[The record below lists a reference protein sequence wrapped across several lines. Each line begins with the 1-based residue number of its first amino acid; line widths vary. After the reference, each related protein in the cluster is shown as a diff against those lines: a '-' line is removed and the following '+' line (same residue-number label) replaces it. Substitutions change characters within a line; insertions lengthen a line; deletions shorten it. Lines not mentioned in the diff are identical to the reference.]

1 LLIYYFRKEEAEG
14 HVSRKDK
21 SDPKKKKKVKSQTLC
36 GFKNLLIV
44 QYLRALPLQK
54 KKKHAINVVC

>member
-21 SDPKKKKKVKSQTLC
+21 SDPKKKKKKVKSQTLC

-54 KKKHAINVVC
+54 KKHAINVVC